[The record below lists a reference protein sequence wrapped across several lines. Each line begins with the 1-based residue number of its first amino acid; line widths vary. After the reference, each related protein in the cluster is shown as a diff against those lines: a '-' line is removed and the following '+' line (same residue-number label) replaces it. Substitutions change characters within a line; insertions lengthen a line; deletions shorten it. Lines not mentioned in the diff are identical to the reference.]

1 MGVNQ
6 PDLPRVWY
14 VLASKSL
21 SPINNLRKHYM
32 NVNILFHIYTL
43 HIYNAHMATY
53 MVKKG
58 IFYIYNEMHEYK
70 GGMAVKTL

>member
-1 MGVNQ
+1 
-6 PDLPRVWY
+6 
-14 VLASKSL
+14 
-21 SPINNLRKHYM
+21 M
-32 NVNILFHIYTL
+32 NVNTLFHIYTL